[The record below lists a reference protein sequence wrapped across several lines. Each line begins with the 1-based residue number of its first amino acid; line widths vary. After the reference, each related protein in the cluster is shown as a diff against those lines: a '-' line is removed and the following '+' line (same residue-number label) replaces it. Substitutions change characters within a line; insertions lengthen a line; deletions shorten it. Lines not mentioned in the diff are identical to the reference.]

1 VACAS
6 RPPPF
11 VSATKQTRKT
21 LETGVLYQGGRLI
34 EEVQMSPL
42 AVIALLLAVLIIV
55 TIIVWKAGASGS
67 LTER

>member
-6 RPPPF
+6 RPPF

>member
-1 VACAS
+1 
-6 RPPPF
+6 
-11 VSATKQTRKT
+11 
-21 LETGVLYQGGRLI
+21 LI